1 MKTIKLK
8 DFEPIPR
15 NYTGIIEYTDEDIFW
30 CKNGKP
36 HREDGPARIYKDG
49 CKEWWLDSQRIHK
62 SICKINLTNQIILSK
77 TKHPLYLTVQVWK
90 ILDKDR
96 VYEQIVIPGMEEC
109 IKE

>member
-1 MKTIKLK
+1 MNVIKVK
-8 DFEPIPR
+8 KWNDIPQG
-15 NYTGIIEYTDEDIFW
+15 YTGIIEWEDGDKGW

-49 CKEWWLDSQRIHK
+49 YKEWWLDSQSIHK
-62 SICKINLTNQIILSK
+62 SIYKINLTNQIILSK

-96 VYEQIVIPGMEEC
+96 VYEQIIIPGMEEF
-109 IKE
+109 IIE